1 MAVAWAQW
9 NAAVLYNGL
18 SRYADAASAAKAA
31 TANPLQWW
39 SMWALPE
46 LVEAAARSG
55 DTDVAGDALQRL
67 AQTTHHCGTDVP
79 LGIEARCQALVSQG
93 ATADGLYRESIERLG
108 RTPLRPELAR
118 AHLLY
123 GEWLRREDRRVDARA
138 PLRSAHAMF
147 VTMGM
152 EAFAERARTELL
164 ATGEQ
169 VRKHTV
175 ETRAV
180 LTAHERQI
188 AQLASEGLS
197 NPEIAARLFLSS
209 RTIEWHLRNVF
220 TKLGIRSRRELAVAL
235 AESGSQ
241 VLSP

>member
-1 MAVAWAQW
+1 MVRR
-9 NAAVLYNGL
+9 L
-18 SRYADAASAAKAA
+18 RE
-31 TANPLQWW
+31 PLQRV
-39 SMWALPE
+39 ARDVGVP
-46 LVEAAARSG
+46 AAR
-55 DTDVAGDALQRL
+55 
-67 AQTTHHCGTDVP
+67 
-79 LGIEARCQALVSQG
+79 IEARCRALVSQG

-108 RTPLRPELAR
+108 RTPLQPELAR

-152 EAFAERARTELL
+152 EAFADRARTELV

-197 NPEIAARLFLSS
+197 NPKIAARMFLSS

>member
-1 MAVAWAQW
+1 
-9 NAAVLYNGL
+9 
-18 SRYADAASAAKAA
+18 
-31 TANPLQWW
+31 
-39 SMWALPE
+39 MWALPE
-46 LVEAAARSG
+46 HVEAAARSG

-180 LTAHERQI
+180 LTAHERQMTEPRGVVGFEVVLG
-188 AQLASEGLS
+188 ALLAAVDSGVVTSIHGRVEQGHGL
-197 NPEIAARLFLSS
+197 
-209 RTIEWHLRNVF
+209 
-220 TKLGIRSRRELAVAL
+220 LG
-235 AESGSQ
+235 
-241 VLSP
+241 